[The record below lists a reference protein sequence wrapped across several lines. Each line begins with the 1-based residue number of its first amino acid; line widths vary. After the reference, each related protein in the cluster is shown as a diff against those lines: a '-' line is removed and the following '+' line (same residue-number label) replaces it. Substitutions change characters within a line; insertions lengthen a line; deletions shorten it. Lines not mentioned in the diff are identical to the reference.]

1 MSLSFSR
8 HGTGVGYRGIL
19 YTCTGQNSKLT
30 GRVIIVPFY
39 PLRLGY
45 MYSCFPFIFTYAAR
59 IKLTRYVYWLWR
71 GRSAGWE

>member
-1 MSLSFSR
+1 MSLSFAR

-45 MYSCFPFIFTYAAR
+45 SCFPLIFTYAAR